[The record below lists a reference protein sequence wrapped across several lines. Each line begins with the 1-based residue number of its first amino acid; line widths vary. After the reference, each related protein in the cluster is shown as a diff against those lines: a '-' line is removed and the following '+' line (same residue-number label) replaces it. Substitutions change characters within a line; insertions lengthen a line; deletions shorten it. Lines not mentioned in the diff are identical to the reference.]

1 LAGEVKDVLLLD
13 VTPLSLGIET
23 SGGVMTKLIER
34 NTTIPTLKSK
44 VFSTAD
50 DNQGSVEIKV
60 YQGEREMAVY
70 NKLIGNFQLVGIP
83 PAPRHVPQIE
93 VAFDIDANGILNVE
107 AKDLGTGKEQR
118 ITITASSGLSESE
131 IEQMVQDAESHA
143 EEDSHRR
150 EEADVRNNA
159 DNLVYSVERSLKD
172 LDGKIDAD
180 QRANIEEALKN
191 TKEALSG
198 DDIEEIKHQQE
209 TLLSASHALSEALYQ
224 NVQHQGSPT
233 DSDNPG
239 NNPDDVAEDA
249 EIVDEDEEKKR

>member
-1 LAGEVKDVLLLD
+1 
-13 VTPLSLGIET
+13 LGIET

-50 DNQGSVEIKV
+50 DNQASVGIQV
-60 YQGEREMAVY
+60 YQGEREMAAY

-93 VAFDIDANGILNVE
+93 VAFDIDANGIVDVG
-107 AKDLGTGKEQR
+107 AKDLGTGKEQK

-131 IEQMVQDAESHA
+131 IEQMVRGAEANA
-143 EEDSHRR
+143 EEDRRGR
-150 EEADVRNNA
+150 EEADVRNNV

-172 LDGKIDAD
+172 LDGKVDAD
-180 QRANIEEALKN
+180 QRVNIEEAVKN

-198 DDIEEIKHQQE
+198 DDIEEIKRQQE
-209 TLLSASHALSEALYQ
+209 VLLSASHALSEALYQ
-224 NVQHQGSPT
+224 NVQHQGTPT
-233 DSDNPG
+233 DSDNLG
-239 NNPDDVAEDA
+239 GNPDDVAEDA
-249 EIVDEDEEKKR
+249 EIIDEDEEKNR